1 RIDVFDAF
9 VELLRRNVDRLD
21 QSSIVEIGCSSGYYA
36 EVLEICGIHD
46 QYYGADYSLHFVDL
60 ARKYYPA
67 IPFAVQ
73 DATHLGYRDR
83 SFDIVV
89 SGCCLPYVSD
99 FRLAVAEAV
108 RVARRFVL
116 FHRTPVL
123 QKTETLA
130 FVKHAYGVKMPEI
143 HFNEPAMFRTLGAH
157 GLRVVDM
164 AVLTV
169 DWVPQLQDSVAW
181 KSYLCAKEQPLEVG
195 IGTKRREAKRRN
207 ARSST
212 FRCRTSTPRHGGSAD
227 QCVSCMTTRTGSTGG
242 PKSRSRRRTS
252 TTITAVS
259 DRPTTPATPA
269 PFGVIGSSC
278 PVLADVQST
287 WSHPRCC

>member
-1 RIDVFDAF
+1 MSSLTGAIQARFRANARLTPFLRELLRLAGGLRRTYVAVDDEEPSAVAARHSDAWRHGTVPQAQRQLVDQQITQFRKGVRIDVFDAF

-36 EVLEICGIHD
+36 EVLEICGIQA

-143 HFNEPAMFRTLGAH
+143 HFNEPALFRTLGAH

-195 IGTKRREAKRRN
+195 I
-207 ARSST
+207 
-212 FRCRTSTPRHGGSAD
+212 
-227 QCVSCMTTRTGSTGG
+227 
-242 PKSRSRRRTS
+242 
-252 TTITAVS
+252 
-259 DRPTTPATPA
+259 
-269 PFGVIGSSC
+269 
-278 PVLADVQST
+278 
-287 WSHPRCC
+287 